1 MLKKSDIFR
10 KRKKRNDGGMVEE
23 RSRPHHPR
31 ERERGERERR
41 EHKTHLNWHCNG
53 RLTKRGNGRERG
65 MTPLSIQSSMGVDL
79 MFNFERNI
87 MLKLFRSQRG
97 RNVPE
102 QQREERSGARGQNE
116 KSGKR
121 MVEKL
126 K

>member
-1 MLKKSDIFR
+1 
-10 KRKKRNDGGMVEE
+10 
-23 RSRPHHPR
+23 
-31 ERERGERERR
+31 
-41 EHKTHLNWHCNG
+41 
-53 RLTKRGNGRERG
+53 
-65 MTPLSIQSSMGVDL
+65 

-87 MLKLFRSQRG
+87 MLKLFHSQRG

-102 QQREERSGARGQNE
+102 QQREERRGARGQNE